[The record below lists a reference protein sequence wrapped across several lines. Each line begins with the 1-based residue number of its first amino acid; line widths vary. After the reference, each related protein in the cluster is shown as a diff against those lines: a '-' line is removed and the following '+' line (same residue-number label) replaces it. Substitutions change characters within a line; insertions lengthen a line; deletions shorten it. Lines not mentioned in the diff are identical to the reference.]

1 MRTIPQA
8 WRQEYIKG
16 NRKYD
21 ITVNM
26 TLADSTTLTITNNQ
40 IWEGGFSF
48 EQASSSDS
56 SFDIGSAIVGS
67 ATLILDNINENFSQY
82 DFFNA
87 EFNVSLGLVGANLQP
102 ITIGHYT
109 VDETAY
115 NGSLI
120 TLSCLDNMWRFDR
133 PFSEITVS
141 YPATARSIIN
151 AMCGYS
157 GIGIQLATQSFQGY
171 DFAIPSAPEEDM
183 TCREVLQYVAQAT
196 CNYCVINEQ
205 GNLELK
211 WYDKSVINN
220 LSDYD
225 GGSFSTNTTPYSD
238 GVSLNG
244 GTFAFNDGDTADGG
258 TFYNGSDPIAYITS
272 NFSMSVDTDDIVITG
287 VKVCTSSDGD
297 GSYDYSWHDST
308 VEQTHPRYTL
318 VIQDNP
324 FINENNAQSRATTI
338 GGIVANTPL
347 RGFDSSSLSD
357 ISIEPGD
364 PCAII
369 DFRGNR
375 FYSFVT
381 NTRFTTSNSE
391 SFSCG
396 VESLVQ
402 NKTVRY
408 SNEIKTLVEAKRN
421 AQEVVSEYDQ
431 AVQRM
436 QQLAANAGGLYWLE
450 APQQGGS
457 AIWYESDMPMSLDSS
472 GNVVFTS
479 GSHAWKR
486 TANGFFSCTSTGT
499 SEATTTWTAGI
510 DNNNNAVMNTVSAI
524 GINADWINA
533 GSLNAARITAGILKD
548 QYNYNYWNLNT
559 GEFKLAALPAGTGI
573 SDPSAPHSGA
583 YVPTNS
589 NLPASGWTTEQK
601 KQHVGETFYNTSN
614 QKTYIYKGIATFE
627 TEHPYPA
634 GVTNN
639 YYHVS
644 VPKDSYGAFLQFDS
658 QSETETNW
666 DYIDIYKRN
675 YQGNYY
681 KARFTGSIGQKY
693 FTIDGYTYGTTND
706 VWIVWTTDGT
716 VTKWGWK
723 LDVVDTP
730 QGTDASSSFSA
741 DTLPSYSWTDIT
753 WGDFVSFEW
762 VEATLEEY
770 IDVKA
775 SQQEQQDL
783 TQEEVYNILT
793 NNGQTQGLFL
803 QNGKIYLNGQYFT
816 ANAIT
821 IGGSNYSQKP
831 YLQVL
836 NSSNDETVKLDIN
849 GMKAIAG
856 QFGNMFI
863 NTTKRTISGV
873 EKTYSYLTYGGN
885 ASYIK
890 QEWEQYSSTVINAS
904 NNSGS
909 FIFVPYAEGWTVNDT
924 LDCQFELSF
933 ESYPPTTAKEKATQ
947 CTIKITQY
955 NENGKMSNA
964 SSGGVQYQ
972 GSKTFWLNYEGWQK
986 TSDSGSVTDVYGMEG
1001 YQINKDWGKN
1011 AGEFYQ
1017 IEWEVAIRDNSY
1029 ASDITLEI
1037 SDNGNG
1043 YSFYLGSDL
1052 GSDNPED
1059 VRCLGKFQ
1067 GYFTGNASLTA
1078 LDLGKWIYTPY
1089 ESAWKAYSIKS
1100 NSAQSRFALLT
1111 PGGLTFTNDQG
1122 TIDGS
1127 SSSSA
1132 KWVGIRY
1139 NTIQK
1144 ASGSS
1149 GYQVVW
1155 ESTSDERV
1163 KKNIQPLPT
1172 ELSKQLIDGTQPKSF
1187 EFIDPDEKGKRY
1199 GMIAQE
1205 ARKLLDS
1212 LGETDAHLEYIT
1224 DAPSSFV
1231 NLRCIHYE
1239 EYIPHLINYVKD
1251 LRSEIDGLKAE
1262 IAELKS
1268 KGE

>member
-211 WYDKSVINN
+211 WYDKSLINN

-324 FINENNAQSRATTI
+324 FINESNAQSRATTI

-381 NTRFTTSNSE
+381 STRFTTSNSE

-450 APQQGGS
+450 VPQQGGS

-479 GSHAWKR
+479 GSHAWKK

-559 GEFKLAALPAGTGI
+559 GEFKLAALPAGTSI
-573 SDPSAPHSGA
+573 YDANADYSGA

-589 NLPASGWTTEQK
+589 NAPASSWSASDK
-601 KQHVGETFYNTSN
+601 PNHVGETFTDTSTN
-614 QKTYIYKGIATFE
+614 KTYIYKSVPGEGLPKTA
-627 TEHPYPA
+627 HPYA
-634 GVTNN
+634 NNDDKYWHITTNLTAPI
-639 YYHVS
+639 YLV
-644 VPKDSYGAFLQFDS
+644 FDYAI
-658 QSETETNW
+658 ETETNY
-666 DYIDIYKRN
+666 DYIRFYESNGSGGYKVSEQIMGDISTGTSDPVVYKIDSN
-675 YQGNYY
+675 EFWMTWHTDSSVQKNGWEVDDIQGYGWS
-681 KARFTGSIGQKY
+681 GSY
-693 FTIDGYTYGTTND
+693 FTPT
-706 VWIVWTTDGT
+706 W
-716 VTKWGWK
+716 
-723 LDVVDTP
+723 
-730 QGTDASSSFSA
+730 SSGS
-741 DTLPSYSWTDIT
+741 LPSATWTEVT
-753 WGDFVSFEW
+753 YPATSSYQWS
-762 VEATLEEY
+762 EASLEEY

-775 SQQEQQDL
+775 SSDVNL
-783 TQEEVYNILT
+783 TQEQVFDILT
-793 NNGQTQGLFL
+793 NGRQDQGLYL
-803 QNGKIYLNGQYFT
+803 HNGRVYINMQYLS

-821 IGGSNYSQKP
+821 IGGSQYQEDY
-831 YLQVL
+831 YLNILDEEDNQIGKWDKNGIEANAGKFGKLHVFTDASDVTYL
-836 NSSNDETVKLDIN
+836 KYVTTGNRVYLDETWSAGKLTDYN
-849 GMKAIAG
+849 
-856 QFGNMFI
+856 
-863 NTTKRTISGV
+863 RTVGIIV
-873 EKTYSYLTYGGN
+873 N
-885 ASYIK
+885 
-890 QEWEQYSSTVINAS
+890 
-904 NNSGS
+904 
-909 FIFVPYAEGWTVNDT
+909 PYREGWETDGKINVAFNMPVRSSSYQTV
-924 LDCQFELSF
+924 
-933 ESYPPTTAKEKATQ
+933 TQ
-947 CTIKITQY
+947 CTIRVYKYSSSSRTLQTTAQLRY
-955 NENGKMSNA
+955 NGYT
-964 SSGGVQYQ
+964 SGGYY
-972 GSKTFWLNYEGWQK
+972 GLDYTFDHNYGA
-986 TSDSGSVTDVYGMEG
+986 
-1001 YQINKDWGKN
+1001 N
-1011 AGEFYQ
+1011 AGEAYYVTFT
-1017 IEWEVAIRDNSY
+1017 IEKRNATYTNNNST
-1029 ASDITLEI
+1029 TLTVN
-1037 SDNGNG
+1037 DNG
-1043 YSFYLGSDL
+1043 LGS
-1052 GSDNPED
+1052 GFI
-1059 VRCLGKFQ
+1059 VREGADHRAVCSGRFQ
-1067 GYFTGNASLTA
+1067 GEFTGEAT
-1078 LDLGKWIYTPY
+1078 LDVLKMDYLICDGS
-1089 ESAWKAYSIKS
+1089 E
-1100 NSAQSRFALLT
+1100 
-1111 PGGLTFTNDQG
+1111 LTFYTDSWGGVATSYDGIRVWSG
-1122 TIDGS
+1122 TSSKPDYGDSNTKLELFSQEIYLYEGS
-1127 SSSSA
+1127 SNPVTPQWSA
-1132 KWVGIRY
+1132 
-1139 NTIQK
+1139 
-1144 ASGSS
+1144 
-1149 GYQVVW
+1149 
-1155 ESTSDERV
+1155 SDERV
-1163 KKNIQPLPT
+1163 KEDIEDLDN
-1172 ELSKQLIDGTQPKSF
+1172 ELSKNFIDGTQPKRF
-1187 EFIDPDEKGKRY
+1187 KFKEVEGHHY
-1199 GMIAQE
+1199 GMIAQQ
-1205 ARKLLDS
+1205 ARVLLDS
-1212 LGETDAHLEYIT
+1212 LGETDSKLEQSIGSPNKEIPDQRNINY
-1224 DAPSSFV
+1224 F
-1231 NLRCIHYE
+1231 

-1251 LRSEIDGLKAE
+1251 LRAEIENLKAE
-1262 IAELKS
+1262 IKELK
-1268 KGE
+1268 GE

>member
-1 MRTIPQA
+1 MRPI
-8 WRQEYIKG
+8 
-16 NRKYD
+16 
-21 ITVNM
+21 
-26 TLADSTTLTITNNQ
+26 L
-40 IWEGGFSF
+40 
-48 EQASSSDS
+48 
-56 SFDIGSAIVGS
+56 FDKS
-67 ATLILDNINENFSQY
+67 ATN
-82 DFFNA
+82 
-87 EFNVSLGLVGANLQP
+87 
-102 ITIGHYT
+102 
-109 VDETAY
+109 
-115 NGSLI
+115 
-120 TLSCLDNMWRFDR
+120 
-133 PFSEITVS
+133 
-141 YPATARSIIN
+141 
-151 AMCGYS
+151 
-157 GIGIQLATQSFQGY
+157 
-171 DFAIPSAPEEDM
+171 
-183 TCREVLQYVAQAT
+183 
-196 CNYCVINEQ
+196 
-205 GNLELK
+205 
-211 WYDKSVINN
+211 
-220 LSDYD
+220 
-225 GGSFSTNTTPYSD
+225 FSTNGIGRLECISCH
-238 GVSLNG
+238 VVEERNG
-244 GTFAFNDGDTADGG
+244 MFELEAVVPIIGEHTADVKMESIIGAIPHDGG
-258 TFYNGSDPIAYITS
+258 TIQAFRVYKIGKPINGKFTVYARHI
-272 NFSMSVDTDDIVITG
+272 
-287 VKVCTSSDGD
+287 
-297 GSYDYSWHDST
+297 SY
-308 VEQTHPRYTL
+308 L
-318 VIQDNP
+318 
-324 FINENNAQSRATTI
+324 
-338 GGIVANTPL
+338 
-347 RGFDSSSLSD
+347 LSD
-357 ISIEPGD
+357 IPTMPFSVSLSPSACANTLAGLKNNAIESCPFNFYTDVTTASSYKQSAPASIRERLGGVEGSVLDQFGGEYEWDNFDVHLWKQRGRLANVTGITLRYGKNITDINQEEAISNTVTGIVPYWIDTEGNNLVTLPEKVVYSQNASNFAYHLTQVLDLSSNFQEKPTVSQLRTYANTYVNKSGFGVPNVSIKVSFVNLWETEEYKDIAPLERVQLCDEINVQFEKLGISTVAKVVKTDYDVLKGRYRSIEVGH
-364 PCAII
+364 I
-369 DFRGNR
+369 R
-375 FYSFVT
+375 
-381 NTRFTTSNSE
+381 SN
-391 SFSCG
+391 
-396 VESLVQ
+396 L
-402 NKTVRY
+402 T
-408 SNEIKTLVEAKRN
+408 
-421 AQEVVSEYDQ
+421 Q
-431 AVQRM
+431 AVTDRDKEIDTAFLDQITRIG
-436 QQLAANAGGLYWLE
+436 QQISDATAWLTSANGYVVAVKNTDGSWKELLFMDTNDPSTARNVLRINNNGIGFSTNGINGPYSTAWTIDGRLGDAANKNYWNFLTGE
-450 APQQGGS
+450 FRLS
-457 AIWYESDMPMSLDSS
+457 A
-472 GNVVFTS
+472 
-479 GSHAWKR
+479 
-486 TANGFFSCTSTGT
+486 
-499 SEATTTWTAGI
+499 TAGI
-510 DNNNNAVMNTVSAI
+510 NVNANEA
-524 GINADWINA
+524 
-533 GSLNAARITAGILKD
+533 
-548 QYNYNYWNLNT
+548 NYT
-559 GEFKLAALPAGTGI
+559 
-573 SDPSAPHSGA
+573 GA

-589 NLPASGWTTEQK
+589 NIPAVNWTADQK

-1017 IEWEVAIRDNSY
+1017 IEWEVAIRNNSY

-1199 GMIAQE
+1199 GMVAQE

-1251 LRSEIDGLKAE
+1251 LRAE
-1262 IAELKS
+1262 IESLKEEIA
-1268 KGE
+1268 KLKNT